1 MSVDPMPRSG
11 VASWPD
17 GLDIV
22 PMVEADLDAVLAIER
37 EAFLDPWPRRF
48 FVEELTKIPPA
59 YARVARLGDGGGGG
73 GGELVGYLVAWF
85 ILDEVHLGNL
95 AVEPGRQRHGIG
107 RALVEHLVE
116 RAERRG
122 ASFITLE
129 VRAGNR
135 AAITLYT
142 RHRFKPVGIRRGYYA
157 GREDAIIMVREFGH
171 EGGGEVEGERSGGP
185 PPVEAR

>member
-1 MSVDPMPRSG
+1 M
-11 VASWPD
+11 ASWPD

-22 PMVEADLDAVLAIER
+22 PMAEADLDAVLAIER
-37 EAFLDPWPRRF
+37 ESFLDPWPRRF

-59 YARVARLGDGGGGG
+59 YARVARLG
-73 GGELVGYLVAWF
+73 GELAGYLVAWF

-95 AVEPGRQRHGIG
+95 AVHPGRRRHGLG
-107 RALVEHLVE
+107 RAMVEHLVT
-116 RAERRG
+116 RAEGRG

-135 AAITLYT
+135 AAIALYAS
-142 RHRFKPVGIRRGYYA
+142 HRFKPVGVRRGYYA
-157 GREDAIIMVREFGH
+157 GREDAIIMVREFGNDGGGG
-171 EGGGEVEGERSGGP
+171 GGGEGEGERAGGP